1 MSVIKEITLEEEMK
15 KNPQLKLSDIESLRE
30 WCDKQP
36 HLPKIEDSF
45 LVLFLHSNYYQM
57 EPTKNTIENYYTIRT
72 HLPEIFCNR
81 DPLEEK
87 GLQQSFKTVAIF
99 PLNGLT
105 KEGYKMIFITFLDSD
120 PSSYNQNA
128 DFKHAIM
135 LTDIHFLM
143 DDRIHGYILV
153 IDADKF
159 SFGHMMRTNPLE
171 VKKHV
176 YYIQEALPIR
186 LKAIHVINAAPAAE
200 LLMKMAKPFMKNELM
215 HIIRFHLSLESLSEY
230 IPVDALPNETGGK
243 AGSVHKLAEI
253 HKRKFED
260 YREWFLLDESTRRV
274 NEALRIGKSKTV
286 NDLFGIDGNFKK
298 LDID

>member
-87 GLQQSFKTVAIF
+87 GLQQSFKTV
-99 PLNGLT
+99 
-105 KEGYKMIFITFLDSD
+105 
-120 PSSYNQNA
+120 
-128 DFKHAIM
+128 
-135 LTDIHFLM
+135 
-143 DDRIHGYILV
+143 IHGYILV

>member
-1 MSVIKEITLEEEMK
+1 MSIIKEIILEEEMK
-15 KNPQLKLSDIESLRE
+15 RNPQLKLSDVQSLRE
-30 WCDKQP
+30 WCEKQP

-45 LVLFLHSNYYQM
+45 LVLFLHSNYYKM
-57 EPTKNTIENYYTIRT
+57 KPTKNTIENYYTTRT

-87 GLQQSFKTVAIF
+87 GLQQSFKTMAIF

-105 KEGYKMIFITFLDSD
+105 KEGYKMIFVTFLDSD

-128 DFKHAIM
+128 VFKYATM

-143 DDRIHGYILV
+143 DGLINGYIII

-215 HIIRFHLSLESLSEY
+215 HIIHFHLSLESLSEY

-253 HKRKFED
+253 HKKKFED